1 MAAFVGSE
9 WERKGLESA
18 IRALSLAPD
27 WTLVIAGGGEQA
39 RYRRLAE
46 SVGVGESVRW
56 LGVTRDVQLLY
67 QLADAFL
74 LPSSYEA
81 FSIATLEAAASGLPM
96 LVTPVNGARELI
108 EDGQNGFLIG
118 REPEEI
124 AERLNHLAADPALR
138 ERLGKAARE
147 SALKFGA
154 GRMVEQY
161 GALYQRLAPI
171 VRT

>member
-108 EDGQNGFLIG
+108 KDGQNGFLIG
-118 REPEEI
+118 REPDQI
-124 AERLNHLAADPALR
+124 AERLNRLAADSTLR
-138 ERLGKAARE
+138 ESLGKAARE

-161 GALYQRLAPI
+161 SALYHRLTPI
-171 VRT
+171 RP